1 MDNRIVA
8 RVHKIHKGSSARLK
22 EYLDTRIGNTL
33 NGVNSCDP
41 VTNLLRYDFF
51 IDKVKEYIENN
62 KNANMGLAIV
72 YSDIRFFKYFNEKF
86 GYTVANGL
94 LTRFA
99 DSIRGSG
106 DTGIAACRVHSDN
119 IVSAVAFDASW
130 DVDEFV
136 QRINQKNREIEAEM
150 QNVFMNHQIIINTGI
165 YITRT
170 TYGIDAEIAISNA
183 NLARKRAK
191 TIESPEAVL
200 FSDSMMKEMVQQLEL
215 VQNLPNAIADEELTV
230 YYQPKIECGTE
241 KVMGAEALVRWIK
254 PDGSFIYPDQFI
266 PLFESN
272 GLIVEVDYYVYKKV
286 FEYIRHCI
294 DEGLPIV
301 PISMNISR
309 THLVSD
315 EIFQYIKDLFD
326 KYQIPPE
333 LVEFELTE
341 NIYMENI
348 DSTLT
353 LINDLRN
360 IGIRISMDDFG
371 SGYSSLNVLNNL
383 PIDVLKL
390 DRVFMTNTLNNN
402 QQIIL
407 TSIVEM
413 AKKLNISVIC
423 EGVENYSQSKFLS
436 NIGCDMIQG
445 YYYSKPLSQKNFAL
459 YLANHMSEKN

>member
-1 MDNRIVA
+1 
-8 RVHKIHKGSSARLK
+8 
-22 EYLDTRIGNTL
+22 
-33 NGVNSCDP
+33 
-41 VTNLLRYDFF
+41 
-51 IDKVKEYIENN
+51 
-62 KNANMGLAIV
+62 
-72 YSDIRFFKYFNEKF
+72 
-86 GYTVANGL
+86 
-94 LTRFA
+94 
-99 DSIRGSG
+99 
-106 DTGIAACRVHSDN
+106 
-119 IVSAVAFDASW
+119 
-130 DVDEFV
+130 
-136 QRINQKNREIEAEM
+136 
-150 QNVFMNHQIIINTGI
+150 
-165 YITRT
+165 
-170 TYGIDAEIAISNA
+170 
-183 NLARKRAK
+183 
-191 TIESPEAVL
+191 
-200 FSDSMMKEMVQQLEL
+200 
-215 VQNLPNAIADEELTV
+215 
-230 YYQPKIECGTE
+230 
-241 KVMGAEALVRWIK
+241 
-254 PDGSFIYPDQFI
+254 
-266 PLFESN
+266 
-272 GLIVEVDYYVYKKV
+272 
-286 FEYIRHCI
+286 
-294 DEGLPIV
+294 
-301 PISMNISR
+301 MNISR

-315 EIFQYIKDLFD
+315 EIFHYIKDLFD
-326 KYQIPPE
+326 KYQIPPG

-360 IGIRISMDDFG
+360 MGIRISMDDFG

>member
-1 MDNRIVA
+1 
-8 RVHKIHKGSSARLK
+8 
-22 EYLDTRIGNTL
+22 
-33 NGVNSCDP
+33 
-41 VTNLLRYDFF
+41 
-51 IDKVKEYIENN
+51 
-62 KNANMGLAIV
+62 
-72 YSDIRFFKYFNEKF
+72 
-86 GYTVANGL
+86 
-94 LTRFA
+94 
-99 DSIRGSG
+99 
-106 DTGIAACRVHSDN
+106 
-119 IVSAVAFDASW
+119 
-130 DVDEFV
+130 
-136 QRINQKNREIEAEM
+136 M

-191 TIESPEAVL
+191 TIDSPEAVL

-294 DEGLPIV
+294 DEGVPIV

-315 EIFQYIKDLFD
+315 EIFHYIKDLFD
-326 KYQIPPE
+326 KYQIPPG

-360 IGIRISMDDFG
+360 MGIRISMDDFG

-459 YLANHMSEKN
+459 YLANHMSDKN